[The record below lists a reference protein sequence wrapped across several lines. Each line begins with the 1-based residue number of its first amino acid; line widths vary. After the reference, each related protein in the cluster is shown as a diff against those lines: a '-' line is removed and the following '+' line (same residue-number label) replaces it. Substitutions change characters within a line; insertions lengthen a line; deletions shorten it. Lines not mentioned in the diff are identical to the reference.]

1 MTRCVV
7 APLTFW
13 SFGQKILVGQPV
25 FFKPVHQAGATMFDY
40 LFTLMGPFGSAT
52 ALAAVLLTIGIVV
65 GIGRAVGPRRLAGRF

>member
-1 MTRCVV
+1 
-7 APLTFW
+7 
-13 SFGQKILVGQPV
+13 
-25 FFKPVHQAGATMFDY
+25 MFDY